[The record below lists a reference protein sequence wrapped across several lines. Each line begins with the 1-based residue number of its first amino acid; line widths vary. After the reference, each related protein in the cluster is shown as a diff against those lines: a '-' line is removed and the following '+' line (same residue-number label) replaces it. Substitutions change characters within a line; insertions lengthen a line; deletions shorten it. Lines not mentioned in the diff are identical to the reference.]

1 MQFENT
7 NIRNPRIA
15 FLLLLAFSIT
25 FVFFWVIKS
34 FLVAIIVSAVL
45 ASILYPFY
53 QRVNTW
59 LDGRK
64 GISALVTVLLSLFLI
79 IIPLLFF
86 MGILVEEAI
95 TISESAE
102 GWFKTEVQQPEML
115 QQHLQ
120 AHPKLEKLLPYKDK
134 IIAKVPQLAAKV
146 GTFVAE
152 GLAAGA
158 KGTAEFLLM
167 IFIMLFAMSYFLTEG
182 SALLDTALRFTP
194 LSSDDKE
201 RLLNTFSSVGRATL
215 KGTLVIGI
223 VQGGLGGLSF
233 WFAGIKGAF
242 FWAVVMAVSSVI
254 PSVGTALVWVP
265 AVIFLVLKGQ
275 IGAAVG
281 VGLWCAVIVGS
292 ADNFLRPLLIGRDT
306 EMPDIVVM
314 LTTFGG
320 LALFG
325 IAGLLIGPIIGA
337 LYITIW
343 NLCGTAIDEAAG
355 KTKTAVIPSS
365 LEESGHGE
373 Q

>member
-1 MQFENT
+1 MSIFS
-7 NIRNPRIA
+7 PR
-15 FLLLLAFSIT
+15 
-25 FVFFWVIKS
+25 
-34 FLVAIIVSAVL
+34 
-45 ASILYPFY
+45 
-53 QRVNTW
+53 
-59 LDGRK
+59 
-64 GISALVTVLLSLFLI
+64 
-79 IIPLLFF
+79 
-86 MGILVEEAI
+86 
-95 TISESAE
+95 
-102 GWFKTEVQQPEML
+102 QPR
-115 QQHLQ
+115 Q
-120 AHPKLEKLLPYKDK
+120 APGQK
-134 IIAKVPQLAAKV
+134 IIAKVPQLAAKA

-158 KGTAEFLLM
+158 KGTAEFLLL
-167 IFIMLFAMSYFLTEG
+167 IFIMLFAMSYFLTDG
-182 SALLDTALRFTP
+182 PALLDTALRFTP
-194 LSSDDKE
+194 LSKDDKK

-233 WFAGIKGAF
+233 WFAGIKGVF
-242 FWAVVMAVSSVI
+242 FWGAVMAVSSVI

-314 LTTFGG
+314 LTTLGG
-320 LALFG
+320 LAVFG
-325 IAGLLIGPIIGA
+325 LAGLLIGPIIGA
-337 LYITIW
+337 MYITIW
-343 NLCGTAIDEAAG
+343 NICGSAIDEAAG
-355 KTKTAVIPSS
+355 KTKTAATLSS